1 MEMKSVEVSEL
12 QGKPLYSSEDH
23 KVGEIDDVFLDDQT
37 GTPEWV
43 RIGVGLFGMKNVL
56 VPLAPLSRSD
66 GGLRAPYS
74 KDMIKDAPSV
84 DDSYVTPEQETSL
97 YRYYGL
103 TRTSPSE
110 LNEKRGAPG
119 DRLKQGPPAFPES
132 GEPPA
137 FAGEEVIPEE
147 AITPQR
153 EGEAT
158 RIRLRRW
165 VQM

>member
-1 MEMKSVEVSEL
+1 
-12 QGKPLYSSEDH
+12 
-23 KVGEIDDVFLDDQT
+23 
-37 GTPEWV
+37 
-43 RIGVGLFGMKNVL
+43 
-56 VPLAPLSRSD
+56 
-66 GGLRAPYS
+66 
-74 KDMIKDAPSV
+74 MIKDAPRV

-119 DRLKQGPPAFPES
+119 ERLQQGLPAFPQS

-158 RIRLRRW
+158 RVRLRRW